1 MGVVSGHAPAT
12 AAPPAASPAAAPAPG
27 RGVLGMIGAPLALR
41 CFEYWL
47 YQYRRTWRGSAISTV
62 LSPVLFLAAMGVGLG
77 ALVDGSRSHGVQGVS
92 YLVFLAPGLLAAS
105 AMQTGVA
112 EATYPVLGAI
122 KWLKTYHAMLATPIG
137 VPDVLVG
144 HLLWIAVRVFTAS
157 AAYLAVM
164 ALFGATQSALALLV
178 LPAGLLTGM
187 AFATPVAAFAAANE
201 NDAGFAALFR
211 FVITP
216 LALFSGTYFPARQLP
231 PVLEQFAYVTPLWH
245 GVELCRTLSLG
256 TASLGATVLHV
267 AYLAAWLVA
276 GVLAAAV
283 VFRRRLVV

>member
-1 MGVVSGHAPAT
+1 MSERTTTT
-12 AAPPAASPAAAPAPG
+12 AARPARRPAPPP
-27 RGVLGMIGAPLALR
+27 VLGNPILALVGAPLALR
-41 CFEYWL
+41 AFEYWL
-47 YQYRRTWRGSAISTV
+47 HHYRRTWRGSVISTV
-62 LSPVLFLAAMGVGLG
+62 ISPVLFLAAMGIGLG
-77 ALVDGSRSHGVQGVS
+77 TLVDGAHRDGVQGLR
-92 YLVFLAPGLLAAS
+92 YLVFLAPGLLAAG
-105 AMQTGVA
+105 AMQAAVN
-112 EATYPVLGAI
+112 ESTYPVLGCI
-122 KWLKTYHAMLATPIG
+122 KWFRAYFAMLATPLG
-137 VPDVLVG
+137 SLDVLVG
-144 HLLWIAVRVFTAS
+144 HLLWITVRVVMGS
-157 AAYLAVM
+157 AVYLAVM
-164 ALFGATQSALALLV
+164 TLFGAVRSPLALLA
-178 LPAGLLTGM
+178 LPAAVLTGM